1 MISSGTNLLITTI
14 TTASNYYITKSNPS
28 PHHSSFKLNVPD
40 HGNAKRQASPLS
52 SRSHSPMPPPL
63 PPRALVF
70 LTSDRTRK
78 NLRAVHGVSGQ
89 AVKVSAK
96 TVKTIDNMIRRAM
109 GARPK
114 ENRLGYNPA
123 PAGSLSI
130 TSTSHTDFKSPLPPR
145 PNIYTSSSSTGS
157 GSSYVPPLP
166 PRSFPPSSSQPS
178 SQQYQ
183 QQNSNSIAT
192 LPAQPKLTT
201 TRRLLISAD
210 LILSTIDDSTRKLL
224 DSGTTNLGRVVH
236 HKYGAEAAESSLLM
250 AGTARNI
257 GLVYIDMSGMGRRAL
272 LRRAGMSFVKSK
284 VQNREDGKRPVP
296 PIPDQETQK

>member
-1 MISSGTNLLITTI
+1 MISSGTNLLVTTI
-14 TTASNYYITKSNPS
+14 TTASNYYITRSNPS
-28 PHHSSFKLNVPD
+28 PHHSSFQLTTPD
-40 HGNAKRQASPLS
+40 HGNTKRPASPLS
-52 SRSHSPMPPPL
+52 SRSHSPTPPPL

-78 NLRAVHGVSGQ
+78 NLRAVHAVSGQ

-114 ENRLGYNPA
+114 ENRLRYNPA
-123 PAGSLSI
+123 PTSSLSVASI
-130 TSTSHTDFKSPLPPR
+130 SHADLKPPLPPR
-145 PNIYTSSSSTGS
+145 PNFYTSSPDS
-157 GSSYVPPLP
+157 GSPYAPPLP
-166 PRSFPPSSSQPS
+166 PRSFPLSPSAYQH
-178 SQQYQ
+178 Q
-183 QQNSNSIAT
+183 QQDSITT
-192 LPAQPKLTT
+192 LPPQPRLTT

-224 DSGTTNLGRVVH
+224 DSGTINLGRIVH
-236 HKYGAEAAESSLLM
+236 HKYGVEAAESSLLM

-272 LRRAGMSFVKSK
+272 LRRAGMSFIKGK
-284 VQNREDGKRPVP
+284 VQRKEDEKRPVP
-296 PIPDQETQK
+296 PIPGQET